1 MLVLRTSNFQ
11 GCAKAQSIRLQHL
24 HYYTSRV
31 ILKLNRNVDL
41 AGAVDIM
48 MARAMRIYMLM
59 MEVKKLIFFFF
70 DPVFPKRNRK
80 HDLHISIEL

>member
-1 MLVLRTSNFQ
+1 
-11 GCAKAQSIRLQHL
+11 
-24 HYYTSRV
+24 
-31 ILKLNRNVDL
+31 
-41 AGAVDIM
+41 M